1 MRAPHPTLPL
11 AVVLAAA
18 MATGACAKPATV
30 HAPSSVRDPEA
41 TAKFLSI
48 EGQVLADLAAID
60 RRLAARVGQAPSDDD
75 LRRVAMAA
83 ILSEDASTAV
93 VDGAIDAFS
102 FGARERALTAA
113 KRKLDAAPAV
123 EGPSAQE
130 RALLSRLLE
139 AEILRVADERRLP
152 RSASDLVRAIV
163 ATWTPPETLAA
174 VGERDAWL
182 ARRLSE
188 VRGSLAAPGAA
199 LDTTRARELDDA
211 LDDLEELTREA
222 PFKQATPELV
232 KLRDALE
239 SSGGPHVPVGWES
252 VRAHLR
258 VHFGVDAASATD
270 LASELEAAEAA
281 TREAAGKVSLY
292 GESEKDE
299 LAAQMQTIVFSREPC
314 RMPVAGSRVRSLFA
328 PPERAPLCHL
338 VVSLAAK
345 PDLST
350 ALAVA
355 MHTYVTVGLWA
366 LELATRESRVS
377 EASARHRLLY
387 PPTTSVHARAE
398 RLALARPTTAIG
410 TAMGVA
416 LLLRSAGGAH
426 EGARRW
432 VTLGD
437 APLDVTSA
445 EMGPGPQ
452 PPASPPR

>member
-1 MRAPHPTLPL
+1 MRALPHAFAL
-11 AVVLAAA
+11 ALALVVSA
-18 MATGACAKPATV
+18 ATGACAKPATV
-30 HAPSSVRDPEA
+30 RAPETAEDPA
-41 TAKFLSI
+41 AVSRFLSV
-48 EGQVLADLAAID
+48 EGQILADLAAID
-60 RRLAARVGQAPSDDD
+60 RRLAARVGHTPSDDD

-83 ILSEDASTAV
+83 IMSEDASTAV

-102 FGARERALTAA
+102 FGARARGLDAA
-113 KRKLDAAPAV
+113 KRKLDAAPAASAAV
-123 EGPSAQE
+123 AQE

-139 AEILRVADERRLP
+139 AEILRVEDERRLP

-163 ATWTPPETLAA
+163 ATWTPPESLAL
-174 VGERDAWL
+174 VGERDTWL

-188 VRGSLAAPGAA
+188 VRDSLAAPGAA

-211 LDDLEELTREA
+211 LDDVEALTREA
-222 PFKQATPELV
+222 PFKKATPELV

-258 VHFGVDAASATD
+258 VHFGVDAASPKD
-270 LASELEAAEAA
+270 LAAELEAAEAT
-281 TREAAGKVSLY
+281 TREAAGKVALY
-292 GESEKDE
+292 GESEKDA
-299 LAAQMQTIVFSREPC
+299 LAAQMQEVLFSRAPC

-328 PPERAPLCHL
+328 PPERTPLCHI

-345 PDLST
+345 PEVST

-366 LELATRESRVS
+366 LELATREARVS
-377 EASARHRLLY
+377 EASARHGLLY

-410 TAMGVA
+410 TAVGVA
-416 LLLRSAGGAH
+416 MLLRAAGGAP

-445 EMGPGPQ
+445 AMAPGPQ
-452 PPASPPR
+452 RPASPPR